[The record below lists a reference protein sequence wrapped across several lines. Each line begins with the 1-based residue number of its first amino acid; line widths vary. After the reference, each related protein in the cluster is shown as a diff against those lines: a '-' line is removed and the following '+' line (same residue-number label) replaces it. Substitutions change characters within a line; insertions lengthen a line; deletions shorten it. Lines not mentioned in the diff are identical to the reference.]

1 MISGSSVMDPSL
13 SSSLFI
19 DFTLIVRFSRL
30 KKYFDF
36 DSPSSYHCICD
47 LIIAPWV
54 FCLMILG
61 RYVLCSWISSYNLPL
76 SFVIFPDCVSN
87 YLILCSNWIISVLIA
102 FFCRAP
108 YLIDCPRIDILIVS
122 HSKFG
127 LASLLIMFASL
138 IVFFIKWTYSRSL
151 RWLQWS
157 FHKPLPR
164 TLSFGMNSRHIREWS
179 DR

>member
-19 DFTLIVRFSRL
+19 DFILVVRFSRL
-30 KKYFDF
+30 KKYFEF
-36 DSPSSYHCICD
+36 DSPSSYHCIRD

-54 FCLMILG
+54 FCLMILA
-61 RYVLCSWISSYNLPL
+61 RDVLCSWISSYSLPL
-76 SFVIFPDCVSN
+76 SFVVFPNCVSN
-87 YLILCSNWIISVLIA
+87 SLILCSNWLISVLIA
-102 FFCRAP
+102 FFFRAP
-108 YLIDCPRIDILIVS
+108 YLIDSPRIDILIVS

-138 IVFFIKWTYSRSL
+138 IVFFMKWTYSRSL
-151 RWLQWS
+151 RWLQLS